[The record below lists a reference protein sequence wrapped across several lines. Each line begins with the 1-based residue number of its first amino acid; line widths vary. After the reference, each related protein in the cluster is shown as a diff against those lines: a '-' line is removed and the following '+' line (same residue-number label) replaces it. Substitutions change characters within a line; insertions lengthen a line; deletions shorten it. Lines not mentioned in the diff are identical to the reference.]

1 MIGVATPNTVNEATK
16 VAKPETNQLRF
27 TDLLAGQCRAS
38 TNQFNLTRPPGL
50 GEEGFELAIETQD
63 RGLISVGHR
72 LIIIKKIFSV
82 ILLSNCNAVLFR
94 FK

>member
-1 MIGVATPNTVNEATK
+1 MINVATPNTVNEATG

-50 GEEGFELAIETQD
+50 GEEGFELAIEAQD
-63 RGLISVGHR
+63 RELIPVGHR
-72 LIIIKKIFSV
+72 LIIIKDDIPGNIVVK
-82 ILLSNCNAVLFR
+82 A
-94 FK
+94 

>member
-1 MIGVATPNTVNEATK
+1 MINVATPNTVNEATG

-50 GEEGFELAIETQD
+50 GEEWFELAIEAQD
-63 RGLISVGHR
+63 RELIPVGHR
-72 LIIIKKIFSV
+72 LIIIKDDIPGNIVVK
-82 ILLSNCNAVLFR
+82 A
-94 FK
+94 